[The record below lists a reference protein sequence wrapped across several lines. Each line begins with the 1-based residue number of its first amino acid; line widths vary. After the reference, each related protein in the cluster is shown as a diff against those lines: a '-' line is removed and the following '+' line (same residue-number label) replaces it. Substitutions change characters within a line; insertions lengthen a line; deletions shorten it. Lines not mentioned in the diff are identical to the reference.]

1 MTKYKK
7 VIKLLDDT
15 TNKPSKFITRNWVEK
30 NDKSWGMYNVSKQI
44 KFQTSTI
51 RSNLFDHSKAYIY
64 AKGTI
69 TVQNTEAATA
79 SNNINQKIIF
89 KNCSP
94 FTNCIGE
101 TNYTQTD
108 NAHDIYVV
116 APMYSII

>member
-51 RSNLFDHSKAYIY
+51 RSN
-64 AKGTI
+64 
-69 TVQNTEAATA
+69 V
-79 SNNINQKIIF
+79 IIV
-89 KNCSP
+89 KH
-94 FTNCIGE
+94 TYMLKE
-101 TNYTQTD
+101 L
-108 NAHDIYVV
+108 
-116 APMYSII
+116 

>member
-1 MTKYKK
+1 
-7 VIKLLDDT
+7 
-15 TNKPSKFITRNWVEK
+15 
-30 NDKSWGMYNVSKQI
+30 MYNVSKQI

-51 RSNLFDHSKAYIY
+51 RSNLCDHSKAYIY

-94 FTNCIGE
+94 FTNCIGK